1 MTFLLASTAL
11 AQIGPIA
18 RAGDLRARG
27 VTRREIARAAEVGEI
42 RRVRRGV
49 YASIHADDSWV
60 HAAEHGGVPCC
71 VTAGRMLG
79 LWILED
85 VDDPHLWFGHA
96 GNPRPCERPECEQR
110 LHWDDGESALGELP
124 PVRNVLL
131 QIAMCAEEETF
142 FCALES
148 ALRTSK
154 LRFGDV
160 HWLAARV
167 PGPLRWLLGFA
178 RSDADS
184 GLESLIRLRLHK
196 LGIHVRTQ
204 VLIDGVGEVDMVIGK
219 FLIIEADGKQN
230 HDDQEVDPSRP
241 QMSKRHKDLVREARA
256 AALGYETLRFDYA
269 MIVHDWPTVVAAI
282 LRRSAVHR
290 SFVPD
295 H

>member
-49 YASIHADDSWV
+49 YASIHADDSWI

-96 GNPRPCERPECEQR
+96 GNQRPCERPECEQR

-131 QIAMCAEEETF
+131 QIAMCAAEETF

-148 ALRTSK
+148 ALRT
-154 LRFGDV
+154 
-160 HWLAARV
+160 
-167 PGPLRWLLGFA
+167 
-178 RSDADS
+178 
-184 GLESLIRLRLHK
+184 
-196 LGIHVRTQ
+196 Q
-204 VLIDGVGEVDMVIGK
+204 VMIDGVGEVDMVIGE
-219 FLIIEADGKQN
+219 FLILEADGKQN
-230 HDDQEVDPSRP
+230 HDDETADPTRP
-241 QMSKRHKDLVREARA
+241 QMSKRHKDLMRDARA
-256 AALGYETLRFDYA
+256 AALGSETLRFDYA

-282 LRRSAVHR
+282 LQRSAVHR
-290 SFVPD
+290 PRVPD